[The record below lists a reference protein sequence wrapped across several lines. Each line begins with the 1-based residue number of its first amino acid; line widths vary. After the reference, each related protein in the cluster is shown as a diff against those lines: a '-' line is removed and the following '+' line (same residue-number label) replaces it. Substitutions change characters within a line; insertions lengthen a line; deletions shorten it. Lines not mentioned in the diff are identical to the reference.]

1 VLAVLIIIA
10 VFGVGLPV
18 GLWLASRRRMSRP
31 FASPRPD
38 PVDQWL
44 HSEFG
49 LSRGDRT
56 RVRLAVIGP
65 RVLPL
70 DDGAAV
76 GKAARDP
83 AQLPEHL
90 LPAARGLAERVLADQ
105 VPGLPSAR
113 SSRWLAVA
121 LAFVP
126 VVVGVGLIVTGHG
139 DWLVGIVGCAPGW
152 LSSWHSSVYVPR
164 RARRNAQWLLRADG
178 ADPPARLIFS
188 GPGRLFPR

>member
-49 LSRGDRT
+49 LSRGDGT
-56 RVRLAVIGP
+56 R
-65 RVLPL
+65 
-70 DDGAAV
+70 
-76 GKAARDP
+76 
-83 AQLPEHL
+83 
-90 LPAARGLAERVLADQ
+90 DQ